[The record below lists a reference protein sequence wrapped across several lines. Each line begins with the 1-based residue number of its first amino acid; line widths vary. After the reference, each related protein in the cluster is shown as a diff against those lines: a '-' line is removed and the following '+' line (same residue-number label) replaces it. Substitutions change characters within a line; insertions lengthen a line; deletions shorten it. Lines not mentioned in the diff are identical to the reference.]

1 MTLLKNK
8 WGDRDVLHE
17 ELLSELKKQVPIVLE
32 MSAHLVFL
40 IPIFFA
46 LCRSKIS
53 TFFSVDGG
61 SCFVHSILVSLFAG
75 APSLL
80 FYLFLV
86 SLFEGFCS
94 WSATPSP
101 SILSS
106 WAPLYSLS
114 ITQSTTVLSGSQQQC
129 LP

>member
-61 SCFVHSILVSLFAG
+61 SCFVHPIPVSLFLQEL
-75 APSLL
+75 PHSSLI
-80 FYLFLV
+80 FFSQA
-86 SLFEGFCS
+86 SLKASVLG
-94 WSATPSP
+94 
-101 SILSS
+101 L
-106 WAPLYSLS
+106 PLYTQFLGLLS
-114 ITQSTTVLSGSQQQC
+114 VHHCPLC
-129 LP
+129 LPAALPALTGGS

>member
-61 SCFVHSILVSLFAG
+61 SCFVHPILVSLFLQEL
-75 APSLL
+75 PHSSLI
-80 FYLFLV
+80 FFSRA
-86 SLFEGFCS
+86 SLKASVLGLPHS
-94 WSATPSP
+94 
-101 SILSS
+101 
-106 WAPLYSLS
+106 APLYSVHHCPLWLPAALPAL
-114 ITQSTTVLSGSQQQC
+114 TGGS
-129 LP
+129 

>member
-61 SCFVHSILVSLFAG
+61 SCFVHPILVSLFAG

-80 FYLFLV
+80 SYLFLV

-94 WSATPSP
+94 WSATPSS

-106 WAPLYSLS
+106 WAPTSILSPPLSSLAPS
-114 ITQSTTVLSGSQQQC
+114 SSACPDWG
-129 LP
+129 

>member
-40 IPIFFA
+40 IPIFSPFA
-46 LCRSKIS
+46 DPRFLH
-53 TFFSVDGG
+53 FSQWTAAAAL
-61 SCFVHSILVSLFAG
+61 FILFLFPFFAG
-75 APSLL
+75 ALSLL

-94 WSATPSP
+94 WSATLRP
-101 SILSS
+101 SILSP
-106 WAPLYSLS
+106 PLSSLPPS
-114 ITQSTTVLSGSQQQC
+114 STACPDWG
-129 LP
+129 